1 LRIPKNAVN
10 FKGTKDGIIALIDLS
25 YSFNTVIKAIEK
37 KISERED
44 FFRGGTI
51 KFLPTIGTLT
61 DLEKS
66 EIENLLQ
73 DKFNINSEF
82 IMKEDFEKRKIGE
95 EKRISEKE
103 FLIVRKILRSG
114 QSIEFHGNVILIGDV
129 NEGAEIKVGGSLF
142 VFGILRGNVTA
153 GLETGKDAIVVATSL
168 KPKRLQI
175 GNFILNED
183 ISKRRKEIV
192 SVALVENENIVIYP
206 YKSMLKLWKS
216 F

>member
-1 LRIPKNAVN
+1 MRIPKNAVN

-61 DLEKS
+61 DIEKS

-73 DKFNINSEF
+73 NKFNINSEF

-114 QSIEFHGNVILIGDV
+114 QSREFHGNVILIGDV

-142 VFGILRGNVTA
+142 VFGILRGNVIA
-153 GLETGKDAIVVATSL
+153 GLETRKDAIVVATNL
-168 KPKRLQI
+168 KPERLQI
-175 GNFILNED
+175 GDYILNED
-183 ISKRRKEIV
+183 ISKRKRETV

-206 YKSMLKLWKS
+206 YKSMFKL
-216 F
+216 

>member
-1 LRIPKNAVN
+1 MRIPKNAVN

-61 DLEKS
+61 EIEKT

-73 DKFNINSEF
+73 NKFNINSEF

-95 EKRISEKE
+95 EKKISEKE

-114 QSIEFHGNVILIGDV
+114 QSIEFHGNVILIGDI

-142 VFGILRGNVTA
+142 VFGVLRGSVMA
-153 GLETGKDAIVVATSL
+153 GIDSGKDAIVVATNL
-168 KPKRLQI
+168 KPERLQI
-175 GNFILNED
+175 GDFILNED
-183 ISKRRKEIV
+183 ISKRRRETV

-206 YKSMLKLWKS
+206 YKSMFKL
-216 F
+216 

>member
-1 LRIPKNAVN
+1 MRIPKNAVN

-142 VFGILRGNVTA
+142 VFGILRGSVTA

>member
-37 KISERED
+37 KIAERED

-61 DLEKS
+61 EIEKS

-73 DKFNINSEF
+73 NKFNINSEF
-82 IMKEDFEKRKIGE
+82 IMKEDIEKRKIGE

-142 VFGILRGNVTA
+142 VFGILRGNVMV
-153 GLETGKDAIVVATSL
+153 GLETGKDAIVVATNL
-168 KPKRLQI
+168 KPERLQI
-175 GNFILNED
+175 GDYILNED
-183 ISKRRKEIV
+183 ISKRKRETV

-206 YKSMLKLWKS
+206 YKSMFKL
-216 F
+216 

>member
-1 LRIPKNAVN
+1 MRIPKNAVN

-95 EKRISEKE
+95 GKRISEKE

-114 QSIEFHGNVILIGDV
+114 QSIEFHGNVILIGDCF
-129 NEGAEIKVGGSLF
+129 NKFKAEFNSFTFFINTAEAKNILKKHAIKNHIILLKGSR
-142 VFGILRGNVTA
+142 GIGVD
-153 GLETGKDAIVVATSL
+153 EL
-168 KPKRLQI
+168 KEL
-175 GNFILNED
+175 L
-183 ISKRRKEIV
+183 
-192 SVALVENENIVIYP
+192 
-206 YKSMLKLWKS
+206 
-216 F
+216 

>member
-1 LRIPKNAVN
+1 MRIPKNAVN

-142 VFGILRGNVTA
+142 VFGVLRGSVMA
-153 GLETGKDAIVVATSL
+153 GIDSGKDAIVVATNL
-168 KPKRLQI
+168 KPERLQI
-175 GNFILNED
+175 GDFILNED

>member
-1 LRIPKNAVN
+1 MRIPKNAVN

-142 VFGILRGNVTA
+142 VFGILRGSVTA

-175 GNFILNED
+175 GNYILNED

-206 YKSMLKLWKS
+206 YKSMLKL
-216 F
+216 

>member
-1 LRIPKNAVN
+1 MRIPKNAVN

>member
-1 LRIPKNAVN
+1 
-10 FKGTKDGIIALIDLS
+10 
-25 YSFNTVIKAIEK
+25 
-37 KISERED
+37 
-44 FFRGGTI
+44 
-51 KFLPTIGTLT
+51 LT

-142 VFGILRGNVTA
+142 V
-153 GLETGKDAIVVATSL
+153 LE
-168 KPKRLQI
+168 
-175 GNFILNED
+175 F
-183 ISKRRKEIV
+183 
-192 SVALVENENIVIYP
+192 
-206 YKSMLKLWKS
+206 
-216 F
+216 

>member
-1 LRIPKNAVN
+1 MRIPKNAVN
-10 FKGTKDGIIALIDLS
+10 FKGTKGGIIALIDLS

-61 DLEKS
+61 DIEKS

-73 DKFNINSEF
+73 NKFNINSEF

-142 VFGILRGNVTA
+142 VFGILRGNVMV
-153 GLETGKDAIVVATSL
+153 GLETGKDAIVVATNL
-168 KPKRLQI
+168 KPERLQI
-175 GNFILNED
+175 GDYILNED
-183 ISKRRKEIV
+183 ISKRKRETV

-206 YKSMLKLWKS
+206 YKSMFKL
-216 F
+216 

>member
-1 LRIPKNAVN
+1 MRIPKNAVN

-61 DLEKS
+61 DIEKG

-73 DKFNINSEF
+73 NKFNINSEF
-82 IMKEDFEKRKIGE
+82 IMKEDAEKRKIGE

-142 VFGILRGNVTA
+142 VFGILRGNVIA
-153 GLETGKDAIVVATSL
+153 GLETGKDAIVIATNL
-168 KPKRLQI
+168 KPERLQI
-175 GNFILNED
+175 GDYILNED
-183 ISKRRKEIV
+183 ISKRRRETV

-206 YKSMLKLWKS
+206 YKSMFKL
-216 F
+216 

>member
-1 LRIPKNAVN
+1 MRIPKNAVN

-61 DLEKS
+61 DIEKS

-73 DKFNINSEF
+73 NKFNINSEF

-142 VFGILRGNVTA
+142 VFGILRGSVTA
-153 GLETGKDAIVVATSL
+153 GLETRKDAIVVATNL
-168 KPKRLQI
+168 KPERLQI
-175 GNFILNED
+175 GDYILNED
-183 ISKRRKEIV
+183 ISKRKRETV

-206 YKSMLKLWKS
+206 YKSMFKL
-216 F
+216 

>member
-61 DLEKS
+61 DIEKS

-73 DKFNINSEF
+73 NKFNINSEF

-142 VFGILRGNVTA
+142 VFGILRGNVIA
-153 GLETGKDAIVVATSL
+153 GLETRKDAIVVATNL
-168 KPKRLQI
+168 KPERLQI
-175 GNFILNED
+175 GDYILNED
-183 ISKRRKEIV
+183 ISKRKRETV

-206 YKSMLKLWKS
+206 YKSMFKL
-216 F
+216 

>member
-114 QSIEFHGNVILIGDV
+114 QSIEFHGNVILIGDI

-206 YKSMLKLWKS
+206 YKSMLKL
-216 F
+216 

>member
-129 NEGAEIKVGGSLF
+129 NECAEIKVGGSLF
-142 VFGILRGNVTA
+142 VFGILRGSVTA

-175 GNFILNED
+175 GNYILNED

-206 YKSMLKLWKS
+206 YKSMLKL
-216 F
+216 

>member
-142 VFGILRGNVTA
+142 VFGILRGSVTA

-175 GNFILNED
+175 GNYILNED

-206 YKSMLKLWKS
+206 YKSMLKL
-216 F
+216 

>member
-142 VFGILRGNVTA
+142 VFGILRGSVTA

-175 GNFILNED
+175 GNYILNED

>member
-61 DLEKS
+61 DIEKS

-73 DKFNINSEF
+73 NKFNINSEF

-142 VFGILRGNVTA
+142 VFGILRGNVIA
-153 GLETGKDAIVVATSL
+153 GLETRKDAIVVATNL
-168 KPKRLQI
+168 KPERLQI
-175 GNFILNED
+175 GDYILNED
-183 ISKRRKEIV
+183 ISKRKRETV

-206 YKSMLKLWKS
+206 YKSIFKL
-216 F
+216 

>member
-1 LRIPKNAVN
+1 MRIPKNAVN

-114 QSIEFHGNVILIGDV
+114 QSIEFHGNVILIGDI

>member
-1 LRIPKNAVN
+1 MRIPKNAVN

-61 DLEKS
+61 DIEKS

-73 DKFNINSEF
+73 NKFNINSEF

-142 VFGILRGNVTA
+142 VFGILRGSVIA
-153 GLETGKDAIVVATSL
+153 GLETRKDAIVVATNL
-168 KPKRLQI
+168 KPERLQI
-175 GNFILNED
+175 GDYILNED
-183 ISKRRKEIV
+183 ISKRKRETV

-206 YKSMLKLWKS
+206 YKSMFKL
-216 F
+216 

>member
-1 LRIPKNAVN
+1 MRIPKNAVN

-61 DLEKS
+61 DIEKS

-73 DKFNINSEF
+73 NKFNINSEF

-142 VFGILRGNVTA
+142 VFGILRGSVTA
-153 GLETGKDAIVVATSL
+153 GLETRKDAIVVATNL
-168 KPKRLQI
+168 KPERLQI
-175 GNFILNED
+175 GDYILNED
-183 ISKRRKEIV
+183 ISKRKRETV

-206 YKSMLKLWKS
+206 YKSIFKL
-216 F
+216 

>member
-61 DLEKS
+61 DIEKS

-73 DKFNINSEF
+73 NKFNINSEF

-142 VFGILRGNVTA
+142 VFGILRGSVTA
-153 GLETGKDAIVVATSL
+153 GLETRKDAIVVATNL
-168 KPKRLQI
+168 KPERLQI
-175 GNFILNED
+175 GDYILNED
-183 ISKRRKEIV
+183 ISKRKRETV

-206 YKSMLKLWKS
+206 YKSMFKL
-216 F
+216 

>member
-142 VFGILRGNVTA
+142 VFGVLRGSVMA
-153 GLETGKDAIVVATSL
+153 GIDSGKDAIVVATNL
-168 KPKRLQI
+168 KPERLQI
-175 GNFILNED
+175 GDFILNED

-206 YKSMLKLWKS
+206 YKSMLKL
-216 F
+216 

>member
-1 LRIPKNAVN
+1 MRIPKNAVN

-114 QSIEFHGNVILIGDV
+114 QSIEFHGNVILIGDA

-142 VFGILRGNVTA
+142 VFGILRGSVTA

-175 GNFILNED
+175 GNYILNED

-206 YKSMLKLWKS
+206 YKSMLKL
-216 F
+216 

>member
-114 QSIEFHGNVILIGDV
+114 QSIEFHGNVILIGDI